1 MIFSMKSQFKE
12 RMTGLLVLTA
22 LLMAGCSIDATPGMG
37 DLKVKLHDAPANY
50 EEVNI
55 FIERV
60 EVNNTEGEDGWQVI
74 SEPNESFDI
83 LELTNGNFE
92 LLADVELEEGFYP
105 QIRLIVN
112 ADSNSVVI
120 DGESYGLFIPSGA
133 QTGVKLNV
141 DIEIREGEEYTLLL
155 DFDAERSVVK
165 TGQAPFP
172 GYLLK
177 PVIRASNEAE
187 TGNISGIVS
196 PFEARA
202 AVYAIVGE
210 DTLSTTYA
218 DEENGEFLLMSLE
231 EGSYDVAIEPREDG
245 FVAVRI
251 EDVEVET
258 GETTDLGTIELDS
271 E

>member
-1 MIFSMKSQFKE
+1 MMSYLKSQLKE
-12 RMTGLLVLTA
+12 LTTAFIA
-22 LLMAGCSIDATPGMG
+22 LSTLFLGGCSFDANPGMG
-37 DLKVKLHDAPANY
+37 NLKVKLHDAPANY

-60 EVNNTEGEDGWQVI
+60 EVNNEDGEEGWQVI
-74 SEPNESFDI
+74 SEPNESYDI
-83 LELTNGNFE
+83 LKLTNGMFE
-92 LLADVELEEGFYP
+92 LLADVELEAGFYP

-141 DIEIREGEEYTLLL
+141 DLEIREGEEYTILL

-165 TGQAPFP
+165 TGRAPFP
-172 GYLLK
+172 GFLLK
-177 PVIRASNEAE
+177 PVIRASMESE
-187 TGNISGIVS
+187 TGNIGGVVS

-202 AVYAIVGE
+202 AIYAIAGD

-218 DEENGEFLLMSLE
+218 DEETGEFLLMSLN
-231 EGSYDVAIEPREDG
+231 EGSYEVAIVPREDG
-245 FVAVRI
+245 YVSKRI
-251 EDVEVET
+251 EDVEVEAD
-258 GETTDLGTIELDS
+258 ETTDLGTIELDS